1 MAEDTGIWFY
11 AALQHYS
18 SIPC

>member
-18 SIPC
+18 FIPR